1 MERYHKQKVKEAD
14 KVRKSEDDA
23 RLKEQEELDLAIAL
37 SLDEAEQAK
46 KNKESTHSPPAEPQK
61 PVEPEG
67 QALPQ
72 LSSDNGK
79 FNSFKIK
86 I

>member
-46 KNKESTHSPPAEPQK
+46 KNKESTHSPPAEPQQQ
-61 PVEPEG
+61 VEPEG

-79 FNSFKIK
+79 FNNCKI
-86 I
+86 